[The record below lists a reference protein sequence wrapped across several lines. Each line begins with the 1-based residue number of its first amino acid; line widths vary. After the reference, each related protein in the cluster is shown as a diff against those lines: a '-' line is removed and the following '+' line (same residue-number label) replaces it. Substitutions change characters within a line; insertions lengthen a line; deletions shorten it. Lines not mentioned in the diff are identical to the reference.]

1 MNLDITP
8 QEAMVYIMVLVSAA
22 DRDMNE
28 MELTRMGRLVSFL
41 PVFDDFDTD
50 ELPAATQRCQ
60 ALLMDQDG
68 MHVVLEIIKDA
79 IPARLYDTA
88 YAIAVEIASADLNVR
103 TEEIRVLQL
112 LRDRLSLDKLTCAA
126 IERGAIARFRGAG

>member
-1 MNLDITP
+1 MTFDISP
-8 QEAMVYIMVLVSAA
+8 QEAMIYIMVITSAA

-28 MELTRMGRLVSFL
+28 QELARMGRLVRFL
-41 PVFDDFDTD
+41 PVFDDFNDE
-50 ELPAATQRCQ
+50 ELPAATKRCQ
-60 ALLMDQDG
+60 TLLADPDG

-79 IPARLYDTA
+79 IPSKLYDTA

-103 TEEIRVLQL
+103 TEEIRLLQL

-126 IERGAIARFRGAG
+126 IERGAIARFRAAH